1 VIVDA
6 ASTFFTVARGTP
18 FLHSP
23 LREKKSQ
30 GVPLSEPA
38 YRGNVRTVGDG
49 ILVSDRRLSYD
60 RRNLT
65 WRTFVQGGLTP
76 RRRGARRDAEHHG
89 LVDWHEAH
97 LLFLAIAILLLSVTD
112 ALLTL
117 TLMKHGAQEA
127 NPMLAFLIGSY
138 PRLFAVAKMALT
150 GAGVLVLV
158 VLARARVFRVI
169 KVSTLMHWCLLG
181 YVVLITYEWWLLQQ
195 TL

>member
-1 VIVDA
+1 M
-6 ASTFFTVARGTP
+6 
-18 FLHSP
+18 
-23 LREKKSQ
+23 
-30 GVPLSEPA
+30 PLSEQS

-49 ILVSDRRLSYD
+49 ALVSDRRMSYD

-89 LVDWHEAH
+89 LVDWHETH
-97 LLFLAIAILLLSVTD
+97 LLFLSIAILLLSVID

-117 TLMKHGAQEA
+117 TLMRHGAQEA
-127 NPMLAFLIGSY
+127 NPFLALLIGEY

-150 GAGVLVLV
+150 GGGVIVLV

-169 KVSTLMHWCLLG
+169 KVSAIMHWCLLG
-181 YVVLITYEWWLLQQ
+181 YVALITYEWWLLQQ
-195 TL
+195 TS